1 MLRSKVIFKWIK
13 FKTIFVKDYWF
24 EFSNEFL
31 GCHVIGFAG
40 TDDKCQTLLK
50 KYGFDKAYNYKK
62 VGEFF

>member
-1 MLRSKVIFKWIK
+1 MKDHIKIYIFI
-13 FKTIFVKDYWF
+13 YLY
-24 EFSNEFL
+24 FL

-62 VGEFF
+62 VGVYF